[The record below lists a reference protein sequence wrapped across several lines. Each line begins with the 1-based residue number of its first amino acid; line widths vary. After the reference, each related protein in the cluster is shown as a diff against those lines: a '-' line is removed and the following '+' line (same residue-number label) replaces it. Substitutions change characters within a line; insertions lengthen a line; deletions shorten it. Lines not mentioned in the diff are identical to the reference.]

1 MKRLFCLSLAISI
14 AGCSSTTVINSVPE
28 GATVYLNGE
37 RVGTTP
43 YTHSDTKIIGSSNS
57 ITLKKGGYQDF
68 VVIFSRSEEAD
79 VGAIVGGIF
88 VLVPFLWTMGYK
100 PTHTYEMT
108 PLKTEIKK

>member
-1 MKRLFCLSLAISI
+1 MKRLFCLWLAISVT
-14 AGCSSTTVINSVPE
+14 GCTSTTLINSVPE

-43 YTHSDTKIIGSSNS
+43 YTHSDTKIVGSSNTV
-57 ITLKKGGYQDF
+57 TLKKNGYQDF
-68 VVIFSRSEEAD
+68 TVVFSRSEEAS
-79 VGAIVGGIF
+79 VGAIIGGVF

-108 PLKTEIKK
+108 PLEVEKKK

>member
-43 YTHSDTKIIGSSNS
+43 YTHSDTKIVGSSNS

-68 VVIFSRSEEAD
+68 VVIFSRSEEMLGQLLEEYSCWCLSYGRWA
-79 VGAIVGGIF
+79 
-88 VLVPFLWTMGYK
+88 TSQRTRMK
-100 PTHTYEMT
+100 
-108 PLKTEIKK
+108 